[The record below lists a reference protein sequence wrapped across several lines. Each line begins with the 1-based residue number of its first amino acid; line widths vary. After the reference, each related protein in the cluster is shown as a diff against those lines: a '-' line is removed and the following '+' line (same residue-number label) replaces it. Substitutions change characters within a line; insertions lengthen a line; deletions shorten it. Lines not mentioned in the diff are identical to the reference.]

1 MVSYGNYEEF
11 RFFTGLRQSKH
22 FALQISDCDVKAG
35 RISITKAIVDGQAKN
50 RPKTNLDREF
60 ALCRRAPQVLH
71 AQFALPERMIAT
83 GQIAHDFVFCTA
95 VGEPFK
101 TTYLPYNR
109 WTEVLETL
117 PIRRRKPYHTILLSG
132 PMSTGYISHWT
143 RMAQRHAGDPD
154 YAFTERIVA
163 AQKRVIS
170 QSLEAIQ
177 QPRTSIGRGSLHDE
191 VTALKQ
197 KPGGDIICFGGVSF
211 GAGCWRPMSWTSCS
225 SMSIPTPY
233 GPFFQSS
240 GSRARSNN

>member
-95 VGEPFK
+95 
-101 TTYLPYNR
+101 
-109 WTEVLETL
+109 
-117 PIRRRKPYHTILLSG
+117 
-132 PMSTGYISHWT
+132 
-143 RMAQRHAGDPD
+143 GDPD

-197 KPGGDIICFGGVSF
+197 QPGGDIICFGGVSF
-211 GAGCWRPMSWTSCS
+211 GAGLLEANVVDELQLYVNPYAVGSGRSIFRQPRPLQCIDATAYPCG
-225 SMSIPTPY
+225 IVVQRYRP
-233 GPFFQSS
+233 
-240 GSRARSNN
+240 A